1 MKFFQNSPKST
12 SYNGLEV
19 SDSESEED
27 FEELENPESLNKT
40 LSDIIEGKNKACD
53 LSLNTHH
60 LGAESELTNGQ
71 SLTSGFKECLT
82 RETSLQNSSSPIVL
96 VTQDSEVCSNEEETQ
111 CNGNLSEDHSD
122 LSANSFSVNKQDVC
136 REIES
141 TLENPSTNST
151 KDSTNAESS
160 LLDEISSSLQTISFQ
175 NQETD
180 ENTN

>member
-96 VTQDSEVCSNEEETQ
+96 VTQDLEVCSNEEETQ
-111 CNGNLSEDHSD
+111 CNGNSSENHSD

-141 TLENPSTNST
+141 TLENPSTNSI